1 MSSAYV
7 LALDQGTT
15 STRAIVFDA
24 AGRDVATARRDLTQ
38 HYPCDGWVEHDPEDI
53 WRDTLAVGR
62 QALAEAGVNVRAI
75 GIANQR
81 ETTVLWDR
89 MTGMPVYPAVVWQDR
104 RTADRCTQLRSQGAE
119 ELVRARTGLLLD
131 PYFSATKLAWLLDHQ
146 PDLRARAAR
155 GELAFGTVDCFL
167 LWRLT
172 EGRVHAT
179 DATNASRTLL
189 FDIHRQCWD
198 EDLLHLFDIP
208 RAVLPQVRDSGCLF
222 GHTTLFGGML
232 PIAGIAGDQQAALI
246 GQGCVAPGMMKSTFG
261 TGCFALLNTGGQ
273 AVVSRN
279 RMLTTVAYR
288 LDGTVSYALEGAI
301 FVAGAAVKWLR
312 DGLGLIAHAA
322 ETNALAARVADN
334 GGVYL
339 VPAFV
344 GLGAPHWAPD
354 ARAMITGLTFDA
366 TGAHIARAALESVAY
381 QMLDLAQAM
390 ASDRA
395 EPACELRVDGGMAA
409 NDWFCQFLAD
419 VLDVPVQRPAMLES
433 TALGAAV
440 LAGLA
445 TGLHAT
451 LPLHSGEPASFR
463 RFAPRMIEQRR
474 QQLLHGW
481 RNAMELA
488 LAQARQP
495 PNAGA

>member
-1 MSSAYV
+1 
-7 LALDQGTT
+7 
-15 STRAIVFDA
+15 
-24 AGRDVATARRDLTQ
+24 
-38 HYPCDGWVEHDPEDI
+38 
-53 WRDTLAVGR
+53 
-62 QALAEAGVNVRAI
+62 
-75 GIANQR
+75 
-81 ETTVLWDR
+81 
-89 MTGMPVYPAVVWQDR
+89 
-104 RTADRCTQLRSQGAE
+104 
-119 ELVRARTGLLLD
+119 
-131 PYFSATKLAWLLDHQ
+131 
-146 PDLRARAAR
+146 
-155 GELAFGTVDCFL
+155 
-167 LWRLT
+167 
-172 EGRVHAT
+172 
-179 DATNASRTLL
+179 
-189 FDIHRQCWD
+189 
-198 EDLLHLFDIP
+198 
-208 RAVLPQVRDSGCLF
+208 
-222 GHTTLFGGML
+222 
-232 PIAGIAGDQQAALI
+232 
-246 GQGCVAPGMMKSTFG
+246 
-261 TGCFALLNTGGQ
+261 
-273 AVVSRN
+273 
-279 RMLTTVAYR
+279 
-288 LDGTVSYALEGAI
+288 
-301 FVAGAAVKWLR
+301 
-312 DGLGLIAHAA
+312 
-322 ETNALAARVADN
+322 VADN